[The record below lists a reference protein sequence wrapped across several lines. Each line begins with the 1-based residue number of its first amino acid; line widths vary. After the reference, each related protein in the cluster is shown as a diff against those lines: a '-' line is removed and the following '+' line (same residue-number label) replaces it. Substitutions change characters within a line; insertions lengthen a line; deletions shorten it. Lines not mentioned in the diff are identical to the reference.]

1 MTFGY
6 MREKRKGK
14 KGLQGVGD
22 LSNPRLFGLD
32 FVFVLSAKRLF

>member
-32 FVFVLSAKRLF
+32 FCSFISKAIF